1 MNEKLNPLF
10 SPFTSFYPLK
20 VNVPPHLTTST
31 TTTTTTTT
39 TNDALEGQPHQ
50 EFNDPIYLVWRQ
62 SMMKYLH
69 TLPNASKAPPELK
82 NLLAQL
88 AASLLEAQTSKN
100 ST

>member
-1 MNEKLNPLF
+1 
-10 SPFTSFYPLK
+10 
-20 VNVPPHLTTST
+20 
-31 TTTTTTTT
+31 
-39 TNDALEGQPHQ
+39 
-50 EFNDPIYLVWRQ
+50 FNDPIYLVWRQ